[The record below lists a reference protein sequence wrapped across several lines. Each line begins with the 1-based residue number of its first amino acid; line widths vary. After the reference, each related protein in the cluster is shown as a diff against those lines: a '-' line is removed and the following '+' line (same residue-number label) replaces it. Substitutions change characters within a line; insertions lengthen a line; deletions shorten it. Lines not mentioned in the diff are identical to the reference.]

1 VRSYGACGYLMN
13 KRTRST
19 LLGAVGVCADFR
31 KAWDRLA
38 HFHRDCAWFW
48 EVHAADIRARHRIA
62 RSCCFIRSRPTQY
75 PRPTPTLRPTLCSY
89 SRRPAAVRCQRE
101 APVRQLAQ
109 RPLLGAVDG
118 EGECS
123 FHSAILT
130 RSRRTLAAFSR
141 ALGTSAVCR
150 ILDGPSGLFW
160 PIHTR
165 GDGWLPCGPV
175 TRASLEQPG
184 ARTHAFP
191 RCICWSTNQR
201 GPQAGVGKAAW
212 RILER

>member
-1 VRSYGACGYLMN
+1 MATSPTARIAARAASVVLSCRLGIYRVRTVRSYGVCGYLMS

-19 LLGAVGVCADFR
+19 LLGAVGVCTDFR
-31 KAWDRLA
+31 KAWDRFA

-48 EVHAADIRARHRIA
+48 EVHAADFCARHRIA

-141 ALGTSAVCR
+141 ASAPP
-150 ILDGPSGLFW
+150 PS
-160 PIHTR
+160 
-165 GDGWLPCGPV
+165 
-175 TRASLEQPG
+175 
-184 ARTHAFP
+184 
-191 RCICWSTNQR
+191 
-201 GPQAGVGKAAW
+201 AAY
-212 RILER
+212 